1 MTTLTS
7 PHDLLAAIPFL
18 IGYHPNDSLV
28 LVAIKA
34 GNVSMAMRIDY
45 PKIENADAYDLLSHH
60 LKLDEADSALLI
72 AYVPLNNSQIYESG
86 ADVLGQMATSLSTND
101 IEIRE
106 SIEVIGTRWRSVI
119 CADISC
125 CPPEGNPL
133 PDFESSRVAAEQVMQ
148 GRSLPFIDVSKL
160 ADSIAALPNIGNEF
174 RVQVESYFVHE
185 DSPDLNEKQRDGA
198 TAVVDLG
205 QLYEAGRGNSDPD
218 LVAQVIGRLSDI
230 QVRDYALGIH
240 SEETLDAYWSMWR
253 ELLRIAPVGYVA
265 PIASIFAAVAYES
278 GQGALAHKALDRAL
292 IDNPGYSLALLLR
305 RVFSAGWPAS
315 AFIQMREQ
323 LHPKVKAAIF
333 EASN

>member
-18 IGYHPNDSLV
+18 IGYHPSNSLV
-28 LVAIKA
+28 LVAIKE
-34 GNVSMAMRIDY
+34 GTVSMAMRVDY
-45 PKIENADAYDLLSHH
+45 PSQQNSDAYDLLAHH
-60 LKLDEADSALLI
+60 IKLDGAESALMI
-72 AYVPLNNSQIYESG
+72 AYVPTETGEGG
-86 ADVLGQMATSLSTND
+86 ATGAEVLGYLAISLLKNA

-106 SIEVIGTRWRSVI
+106 SIEVIGNRWRSVI
-119 CADISC
+119 CEDISC

-133 PDFESSRVAAEQVMQ
+133 PDFESSRVAAEQVMS
-148 GRSLPFIDVSKL
+148 GRTMPFIDVTEL
-160 ADSIAALPNIGNEF
+160 ADSIAQLPNLGPEF
-174 RVQVESYFVHE
+174 IAQVESYFVHE
-185 DSPDLNEKQRDGA
+185 DCIDLNEKQRDGA

-205 QLYEAGRGNSDPD
+205 QLYESGRGSSDPD

-230 QVRDYALGIH
+230 QVRDFALGIH
-240 SEETLDAYWSMWR
+240 TEETLDAYWAMWK
-253 ELLRIAPVGYVA
+253 ELLRIAPNGYVA

-305 RVFSAGWPAS
+305 RVFSAGWPAT

-323 LHPKVKAAIF
+323 LHPKVKSAIF
-333 EASN
+333 EAI

>member
-18 IGYHPNDSLV
+18 IGYHPSNSLV
-28 LVAIKA
+28 LVAIKE
-34 GNVSMAMRIDY
+34 GTVSMAMRVDY
-45 PKIENADAYDLLSHH
+45 PSQQNSDAYDLLAHH
-60 LKLDEADSALLI
+60 IKLDGAESALMI
-72 AYVPLNNSQIYESG
+72 AYVPTETGEGEATG
-86 ADVLGQMATSLSTND
+86 AEVLGYLAISLLKNA

-106 SIEVIGTRWRSVI
+106 SIEVIGNRWRSVI
-119 CADISC
+119 CEDISC

-133 PDFESSRVAAEQVMQ
+133 PDFESSRVAAEQVMS
-148 GRSLPFIDVSKL
+148 GRTMPFIDVTEL
-160 ADSIAALPNIGNEF
+160 ADSIAQLPNLGPEF
-174 RVQVESYFVHE
+174 IAQVESYFVHE
-185 DSPDLNEKQRDGA
+185 DCIDLNEKQRDGA

-205 QLYEAGRGNSDPD
+205 QLYESGRGSSDPD

-230 QVRDYALGIH
+230 QVRDFALGIH
-240 SEETLDAYWSMWR
+240 TEETLDAYWAMWK
-253 ELLRIAPVGYVA
+253 ELLRIAPNGYVA

-305 RVFSAGWPAS
+305 RVFSAGWPAA

-323 LHPKVKAAIF
+323 LHPKVKSAIF
-333 EASN
+333 EAI